1 MDMKKTGAVIPLC
14 IALTACLAGFRGRA
28 EILLADPTIAHLG
41 DRYYLLG
48 TENGLGARPGTK
60 ASGKAVFP
68 MYVSQDLVTW
78 RLADTPNGEG
88 RLLARTDAFG
98 GGNFWAPQLFA
109 RAGRYFLAY
118 TADFHWGL
126 AVTERPEGP
135 FKPYVEF
142 PRQKEQTIDPFV
154 FQDADGRVYAYY
166 SCGNLC
172 GTVGVE
178 LSSDLRSFAGTPV
191 RCVTNDR
198 DWERLPLDASAKAV
212 NRRAGKDEFLCGVGY
227 TEGPTVI
234 RRHGKYVLFYCAND
248 FRSPDYCVG
257 VAVASRPLGPWRKV
271 GDGPVLSRAV
281 TGFGG
286 TGHGDAFVG
295 PDGAVW
301 YVFHAHHSGLRVSPR
316 RTGVIRLNERLDDD
330 GFPRYEADVES
341 MRLL

>member
-1 MDMKKTGAVIPLC
+1 MGMKKTGAWIPLC
-14 IALTACLAGFRGRA
+14 IALTACLAGFQGRA

-98 GGNFWAPQLFA
+98 AGNFWAPQLFA

-118 TADFHWGL
+118 TADYHWGL
-126 AVTERPEGP
+126 AVAERPEGP

-212 NRRAGKDEFLCGVGY
+212 KPAGGEGRIPLRRRLYGGADGHPAARKVCALLLRQRLPFAGLL
-227 TEGPTVI
+227 
-234 RRHGKYVLFYCAND
+234 RRRRRGQSSA
-248 FRSPDYCVG
+248 G
-257 VAVASRPLGPWRKV
+257 AVAEGRGR
-271 GDGPVLSRAV
+271 PVLSRAV